1 VYTRI
6 RHYLSIHSHKSRSK
20 KARAVKAPQRANG
33 KLRVAAILE
42 AAAAVIAEKGYEGAT
57 MAEIAARSGTKIGS
71 LYRFFPNK
79 ESLADTIVVSAREN
93 LDAVFDRFDANVDEL
108 SIRAL
113 ADDLMLL
120 IFELFTRPAFMKLLD
135 AGQDWSAKREEF
147 RSAMMKRVAK
157 TLTIHTPSLPKKSAA
172 DIALVVVLN
181 VKAMATH
188 QAFFETSASGAVDEF
203 RDMTRLYLESRLGS
217 SMSGKKGIPS

>member
-1 VYTRI
+1 M
-6 RHYLSIHSHKSRSK
+6 
-20 KARAVKAPQRANG
+20 
-33 KLRVAAILE
+33 RVAAILE

-93 LDAVFDRFDANVDEL
+93 LDAAFDRFDAGVRAL

-113 ADDLMLL
+113 ADDLMGM
-120 IFELFTRPAFMKLLD
+120 ISELFTRPAFMKLLD
-135 AGQDWSAKREEF
+135 AGQDWSVKREEF
-147 RSAMMKRVAK
+147 RSTLLDRTGK
-157 TLTIHTPSLPKKSAA
+157 TLMIHTPKLSKKSAA

-181 VKAMATH
+181 VKAVSTH
-188 QAFFETSASGAVDEF
+188 QAFFDSASAREEF
-203 RDMTRLYLESRLGS
+203 RHMTRLYLQSRLGS
-217 SMSGKKGIPS
+217 PYTSSSKSPRARVI